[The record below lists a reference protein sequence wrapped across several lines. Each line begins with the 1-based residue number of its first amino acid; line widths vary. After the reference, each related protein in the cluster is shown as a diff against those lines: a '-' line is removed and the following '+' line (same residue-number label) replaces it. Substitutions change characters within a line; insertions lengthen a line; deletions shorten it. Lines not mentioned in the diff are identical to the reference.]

1 MLSGIL
7 FQVFYGLVGNW
18 TAYLISVLYIEHRT
32 RKEKENVDFKNHVIQ
47 WFEVLDGVVGPMFF
61 STSRY
66 FNDLHLSS
74 FAPPEKHSSEDP
86 ELKESTRALNSTASA
101 SGGPTKIR
109 MHWTPELHEA
119 FVKAINK
126 LGGSEKATTKGVLKV
141 LKVEVYT
148 CMLHIG
154 QVKPIGF
161 RTSENKRICI
171 WATSVYPY
179 SILGI
184 KLITNDFLNNFSN
197 LAIFSIAGSNSAMSR
212 EKSSSGGPNPRKFL
226 MGRGKSRPRRLTGCG

>member
-86 ELKESTRALNSTASA
+86 ELKVLIKEMTNY
-101 SGGPTKIR
+101 
-109 MHWTPELHEA
+109 
-119 FVKAINK
+119 
-126 LGGSEKATTKGVLKV
+126 SE
-141 LKVEVYT
+141 
-148 CMLHIG
+148 
-154 QVKPIGF
+154 Q
-161 RTSENKRICI
+161 
-171 WATSVYPY
+171 
-179 SILGI
+179 
-184 KLITNDFLNNFSN
+184 
-197 LAIFSIAGSNSAMSR
+197 
-212 EKSSSGGPNPRKFL
+212 
-226 MGRGKSRPRRLTGCG
+226 